1 MTFNPYARA
10 TRALIALLLLA
21 QQPLTMTLATPSVSS
36 GVQFPSA
43 VEWISPSAGVLTEA
57 LEVSS
62 GNATF
67 ALEGLGESNQRS
79 VLTDS
84 SGGSAIKYYQAVADE
99 FIVPISLL
107 EGFTATKIL
116 QNTMRRDYERFSRS
130 VSAAGLKHTFNW
142 HIRLYRDD

>member
-1 MTFNPYARA
+1 MTFTPQARA

-21 QQPLTMTLATPSVSS
+21 QQPLTMTLATPIVSS
-36 GVQFPSA
+36 GVQFPST
-43 VEWISPSAGVLTEA
+43 VEWISPSAGVLAGA

-84 SGGSAIKYYQAVADE
+84 SGSIGGSGCN
-99 FIVPISLL
+99 L
-107 EGFTATKIL
+107 
-116 QNTMRRDYERFSRS
+116 
-130 VSAAGLKHTFNW
+130 
-142 HIRLYRDD
+142 

>member
-1 MTFNPYARA
+1 M
-10 TRALIALLLLA
+10 
-21 QQPLTMTLATPSVSS
+21 
-36 GVQFPSA
+36 QFPSA
-43 VEWISPSAGVLTEA
+43 VEWISPSASVLAEA

-84 SGGSAIKYYQAVADE
+84 SGSIGGSAIKYYRAVADE

-107 EGFTATKIL
+107 EGFTVTEIL
-116 QNTMRRDYERFSRS
+116 LNTMRRDYERVSRS
-130 VSAAGLKHTFNW
+130 VSAAGLKLTSA
-142 HIRLYRDD
+142 

>member
-1 MTFNPYARA
+1 MTPAMHARA
-10 TRALIALLLLA
+10 TRTLIALLLLA
-21 QQPLTMTLATPSVSS
+21 QQPLAMTLAAPIVSS

-84 SGGSAIKYYQAVADE
+84 SVSIGGSLKN
-99 FIVPISLL
+99 
-107 EGFTATKIL
+107 FT
-116 QNTMRRDYERFSRS
+116 SRS
-130 VSAAGLKHTFNW
+130 ARAS
-142 HIRLYRDD
+142 